1 MGTIICFRV
10 GVSDA
15 NFIQREFQ
23 PFFGESDIINV
34 ERFHAYMKTLVNN
47 EPVDPFSIDMTKD
60 IEQLKRDRNEQIAQA
75 IIQLSRLKYGRPR
88 ELIEAEISTRA
99 KL

>member
-1 MGTIICFRV
+1 MICFRV

-23 PFFGESDIINV
+23 PLFNESDIINV
-34 ERFHAYMKTLVNN
+34 ERFHAYMKTIVNN

-60 IEQLKRDRNEQIAQA
+60 MEVLKRERNEQVAKA
-75 IIQLSRLKYGRPR
+75 IIQLSRLKYGRPK
-88 ELIEAEISTRA
+88 ELIEAEIQTRA